1 MALANFSSF
10 NPKQDRPGS
19 PLFCYDH
26 NKNQNLNGDT
36 LGKVI
41 YNGLVGIA
49 FETQEKNN
57 LEVTKFVNV
66 QNHREWIEAVIYGKK
81 QASGQKSLKIWSSSL
96 NPGRMVGGNS
106 RTAAMNISLLIW
118 CNLIFMLSF

>member
-1 MALANFSSF
+1 MENFDSLNST
-10 NPKQDRPGS
+10 QDRPGS

-26 NKNQNLNGDT
+26 KKNHNPNDDT

-49 FETQEKNN
+49 FGAQDKNN

-66 QNHREWIEAVIYGKK
+66 QNHREWIEAIIYGKK
-81 QASGQKSLKIWSSSL
+81 NSLKIWSNGL
-96 NPGRMVGGNS
+96 NPGRMARGNA
-106 RTAAMNISLLIW
+106 RTAEMNISFIIW
-118 CNLIFMLSF
+118 FILIFMLSI